1 MLSCPTR
8 ATCVGIAEATT
19 KRRTEGITVR
29 HARGCAAP
37 DAGRCRCRPAFQA
50 QVFSPRDRRTIRKS
64 FRSIA
69 EARAWRSDTQTALR
83 RGTVRAPTRTT
94 LEEAA
99 DDWLAAAQAGIAR
112 TRSGDPYKPS
122 ALRSYEEALRTKV
135 LPELGNLRLSSV
147 DRVAIQDL
155 VDRLTAKGLAPSTVR
170 NSILPLRA
178 IFRRAIARSQVVQ
191 NPTLDLSLPAVR
203 GGRDRVARP
212 EEARS
217 LINAVSAGD
226 RALWA
231 TALYAGLRRGEL
243 QALRWSEIDWE
254 AGLIRVERSWD
265 PKAGPIEPKSRAG
278 KRRVPLVKPLR
289 TELAAR
295 RLRQGGGGEGLVLG
309 RGEKPFAPG
318 AATRRA
324 RKAWSDAGLE
334 PIGLHEC
341 RHTYAAHMIAAG
353 VNAKALSTYMGH
365 SSITITLD
373 RYGHLMPGSEA
384 EAAGLLE
391 DYLEREATR

>member
-1 MLSCPTR
+1 M
-8 ATCVGIAEATT
+8 AENMG

-29 HARGCAAP
+29 HGRGCAAS
-37 DAGRCRCRPAFQA
+37 DGRHCRCQPAYQA

-64 FRSIA
+64 FRSLS
-69 EARAWRSDTQTALR
+69 EARAWRTDTQTALR
-83 RGTVRAPTRTT
+83 KGTMRAPTRTT

-99 DDWLAAAQAGIAR
+99 DDWLAAAKAGIAR

-122 ALRSYEEALRTKV
+122 ALRSYEEALQTKA

-147 DRVAIQDL
+147 DRVAVQDL
-155 VDRLTAKGLAPSTVR
+155 VDRLVARGLAASTVR
-170 NSILPLRA
+170 NSVLPLRA
-178 IFRRAIARSQVVQ
+178 IFRRAVARSEVVQ
-191 NPTLDLSLPAVR
+191 NPTLGLSLPSVR
-203 GGRDRVARP
+203 GRRDRVARP

-217 LINAVSAGD
+217 LIAAVPAGD

-243 QALRWSEIDWE
+243 QALRWTDVDLD

-278 KRRVPLVKPLR
+278 RRRVPLVRPLR
-289 TELAAR
+289 AELAAH

-309 RGEKPFAPG
+309 RGERAFASG
-318 AATRRA
+318 AAARRA
-324 RKAWSDAGLE
+324 REAWAAEGLV

-341 RHTYAAHMIAAG
+341 RHTYASFMIAAG

-391 DYLEREATR
+391 AYLEPASERA

>member
-1 MLSCPTR
+1 MLISR
-8 ATCVGIAEATT
+8 AFAIVSGGGGI
-19 KRRTEGITVR
+19 RTLGL
-29 HARGCAAP
+29 
-37 DAGRCRCRPAFQA
+37 CRPAFQA

-64 FRSIA
+64 FRSLS
-69 EARAWRSDTQTALR
+69 EARAWRTDTQAALR
-83 RGTVRAPTRTT
+83 KGTLRAPTRTT

-99 DDWLAAAQAGIAR
+99 GDWLTAAKAGIAR

-135 LPELGNLRLSSV
+135 LPELGRLRLSSV

-155 VDRLTAKGLAPSTVR
+155 VDRLTAEGLAPSTVR

-178 IFRRAIARSQVVQ
+178 IFRRAVARAEVIR
-191 NPTLDLSLPAVR
+191 NPTLALSLPAVR
-203 GGRDRVARP
+203 GRRDRVARP
-212 EEARS
+212 AEARD
-217 LINAVSAGD
+217 LVAALGEAD

-243 QALRWSEIDWE
+243 QALRWSDVDLE

-265 PKAGPIEPKSRAG
+265 PKAGPIAPKSRAG
-278 KRRVPLVKPLR
+278 RRRVPLVKALR
-289 TELAAR
+289 TELASH
-295 RLRQGGGGEGLVLG
+295 RLREGGGGEGLVLG
-309 RGEKPFAPG
+309 KGHKPFPPG

-324 RKAWSDAGLE
+324 REAWSRAGLA

-353 VNAKALSTYMGH
+353 VNAKALSIYMGH
-365 SSITITLD
+365 SSITVTLD

-384 EAAGLLE
+384 EAAGMVE
-391 DYLEREATR
+391 AYLEREAAGGQAQSLLKPERA

>member
-1 MLSCPTR
+1 MAEPPTP
-8 ATCVGIAEATT
+8 
-19 KRRTEGITVR
+19 RRPEGITVR
-29 HARGCAAP
+29 HGRHCAAKSG
-37 DAGRCRCRPAFQA
+37 GRCDCKPTYQA

-64 FRSIA
+64 FRTIS

-83 RGTVRAPTRTT
+83 SGTMRAPTRTT
-94 LEEAA
+94 LADAAEE
-99 DDWLAAAQAGIAR
+99 WLAAAKAGIAR

-122 ALRSYEEALRTKV
+122 ALRSYEEALQTKV
-135 LPELGNLRLSSV
+135 LPELGKLRLSSV
-147 DRVAIQDL
+147 DRVAVQDL
-155 VDRLTAKGLAPSTVR
+155 VDRLIARGLAPSTVR
-170 NSILPLRA
+170 NSVLPLRA
-178 IFRRAIARSQVVQ
+178 IFRRAVARSEVVQ
-191 NPTLDLSLPAVR
+191 NPTLGLALPAVR
-203 GGRDRVARP
+203 GRRDRVARP
-212 EEARS
+212 EEARA
-217 LINAVSAGD
+217 LIAAVPEGD

-243 QALRWSEIDWE
+243 QALRWSDVDTD

-265 PKAGPIEPKSRAG
+265 QREGPIEPKSAAG
-278 KRRVPLVKPLR
+278 RRRVPLVRPLR
-289 TELAAR
+289 SELSAHG
-295 RLRQGGGGEGLVLG
+295 LRQAGGGEGFALG
-309 RGEKPFAPG
+309 GGEKRVASG

-324 RKAWSDAGLE
+324 REAWSEKGLA

-341 RHTYAAHMIAAG
+341 RHTYASFMIAAG

-391 DYLEREATR
+391 DYLEREIAG